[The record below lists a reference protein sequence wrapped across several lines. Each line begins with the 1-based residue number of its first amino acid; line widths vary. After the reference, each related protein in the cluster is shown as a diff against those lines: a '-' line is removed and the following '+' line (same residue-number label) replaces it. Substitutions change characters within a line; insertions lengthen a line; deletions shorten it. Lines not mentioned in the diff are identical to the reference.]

1 MKKQIVHRRVPYTGA
16 GARSTPADPA
26 GAPKEVDA
34 PFPDC
39 YALGS
44 FAAYQAR
51 VAMSI
56 AAVLFDKDGTLI
68 DFDGTWGP
76 AFHAVI
82 EALAKG
88 EEGAMRAQAEV
99 LHYSLESKR
108 FRPTSPIIAGSSAQY
123 GPMWGQAIGRTDYA
137 ALRHE
142 IDTLSAIESLKALA
156 PIGRP
161 LEALAALS
169 AQGLRLGV
177 ATNDSEASARRHIEA
192 LGLLL
197 HVEFIVGYDS
207 GHGGKPEPGMVL
219 AFAQYLG
226 MEPERIAMVGDSIHD
241 LHAARAAG
249 ALAVAV
255 LTGPAT
261 REELVPH
268 ADHIVADIGALP
280 AFFAG
285 LVG

>member
-1 MKKQIVHRRVPYTGA
+1 MP
-16 GARSTPADPA
+16 
-26 GAPKEVDA
+26 
-34 PFPDC
+34 
-39 YALGS
+39 
-44 FAAYQAR
+44 
-51 VAMSI
+51 I

-82 EALAKG
+82 HALAKG
-88 EEGAMRAQAEV
+88 EDSLVRAQAEA
-99 LHYSLESKR
+99 LHFSLEEKR

-123 GPMWGQAIGRTDYA
+123 GAIWGRSIGRTDYA

-142 IDTLSAIESLKALA
+142 IDSLSATESLKALA

-161 LEALAALS
+161 LEALAALR

-192 LGLLL
+192 LGLL
-197 HVEFIVGYDS
+197 HIEFVAGYDS

-219 AFAQYLG
+219 AFARHLG
-226 MEPERIAMVGDSIHD
+226 MDPGQVAMVGDSIHD

-249 ALAVAV
+249 ALAIAV
-255 LTGPAT
+255 LSGPAS
-261 REELVPH
+261 REELAPH
-268 ADHIVADIGALP
+268 ADHVVEDIGALP

-285 LVG
+285 LAE